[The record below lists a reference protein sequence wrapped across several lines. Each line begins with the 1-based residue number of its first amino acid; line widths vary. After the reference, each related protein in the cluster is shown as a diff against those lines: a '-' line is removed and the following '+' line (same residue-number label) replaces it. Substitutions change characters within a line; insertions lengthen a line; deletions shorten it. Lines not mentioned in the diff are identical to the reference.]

1 MEGSQHTYS
10 KLSSAFALSAAFF
23 QPRVKSHTYAILL
36 QEKILLFLMI
46 FSFNGFWWD
55 KSNDDDIF
63 LDFDTLMK
71 INEKL

>member
-1 MEGSQHTYS
+1 
-10 KLSSAFALSAAFF
+10 
-23 QPRVKSHTYAILL
+23 
-36 QEKILLFLMI
+36 MI

>member
-1 MEGSQHTYS
+1 MERSQHR
-10 KLSSAFALSAAFF
+10 LSSVFVCSFFF

-71 INEKL
+71 INEKF